1 MLGVNLS
8 LLRIRDKLP
17 RMNPKLTNFGNEQC
31 GKGRILYSISRSSF
45 RVKAN
50 PNTRKEEFYIL
61 FLDSGKEEF
70 YILFPAQKKL
80 EVGSPLRESGKSR

>member
-1 MLGVNLS
+1 MSGADLS

-17 RMNPKLTNFGNEQC
+17 RMNPRLINFGKDRC
-31 GKGRILYSISRSSF
+31 RKGRILYSISRSSF

-61 FLDSGKEEF
+61 FLDPGKEEF
-70 YILFPAQKKL
+70 YILFPVQKKL
-80 EVGSPLRESGKSR
+80 KVGSPLRESGKSR

>member
-1 MLGVNLS
+1 MLGADLS

-17 RMNPKLTNFGNEQC
+17 RMNPKLINFGKDRC

-50 PNTRKEEFYIL
+50 PKTRKEEFYIL
-61 FLDSGKEEF
+61 FPDPGKEEF
-70 YILFPAQKKL
+70 YILFPVRKKL
-80 EVGSPLRESGKSR
+80 EVGVSTPRIWKI

>member
-1 MLGVNLS
+1 MLGADLS

-17 RMNPKLTNFGNEQC
+17 KMNPRLINFGKDRC
-31 GKGRILYSISRSSF
+31 GKGRILYSVSRSSF

-50 PNTRKEEFYIL
+50 PNTRKREFYIL
-61 FLDSGKEEF
+61 FPDSGKEEF

-80 EVGSPLRESGKSR
+80 EVGSPLRESGKFR

>member
-1 MLGVNLS
+1 MLGADLS
-8 LLRIRDKLP
+8 LLRIRHKLP
-17 RMNPKLTNFGNEQC
+17 KMNPKSTNFGNDQC

-70 YILFPAQKKL
+70 YILFLAKKKL
-80 EVGSPLRESGKSR
+80 EVGSLLREYGKFR

>member
-1 MLGVNLS
+1 MLGADLS

-17 RMNPKLTNFGNEQC
+17 RMNPRLTNFLEKDRC
-31 GKGRILYSISRSSF
+31 GKGKILYSI
-45 RVKAN
+45 
-50 PNTRKEEFYIL
+50 PQTRKEEFYIL

-80 EVGSPLRESGKSR
+80 EVGSPLQKSGRSR